1 MESVKTG
8 KTNKVGKNTEMA
20 HTKTNKETHFKQVS
34 AITNRIR
41 SIGGIFTK
49 IAKKVR
55 ELVKKHPKKSSAALV
70 VLTPVACKRA
80 KELDDKVQ
88 DKSKQAEK
96 ENKINWW
103 KYSGLT
109 IATSLLLAACSA
121 GDIDKQI
128 ELEQEKQKTEQEKKE
143 AENARD
149 RANKSEIELEQE
161 RQKTN
166 KSGIELANSQI
177 KAEQERQKTE
187 QEKQKANK
195 SEIELEQQKQ
205 KTINTQRD
213 LIKEQKDFIKE
224 TEQNCQEKHGQ
235 LFIKRARIKTGITTG
250 IAIEI
255 EAECKT
261 PKPTKTNQTPIQ
273 PKHLPN
279 SKHPHS
285 QRGSKA
291 QELIAYLLFEQK
303 DFIIETEQKCQ
314 EKHNQFFIKKAGI
327 KGGAIEVEAE
337 CKTPK
342 PTKTN
347 QTPIQPKHLPNSKQ
361 PHSQRGSKAQ
371 ELIAYLQ
378 KELESLPYS
387 QKAIA
392 KQVDFYKPSSIA
404 YLELDPRDF
413 KVTEEWQNENLKI
426 RSKAQAKMLEMRK
439 PQANLS
445 PSQSFLFVQRI
456 FADIN
461 KEIEAAANTEKKA
474 EKVGYGYSKRV

>member
-8 KTNKVGKNTEMA
+8 RTNKVGKNAETA
-20 HTKTNKETHFKQVS
+20 NTKANKETHFKQVS
-34 AITNRIR
+34 VITDTLR

-55 ELVKKHPKKSSAALV
+55 ELVKKHPKKSNAALV
-70 VLTPVACKRA
+70 VLTHVACKKA

-109 IATSLLLAACSA
+109 IATSLLLAACSV
-121 GDIDKQI
+121 GDVSEQI
-128 ELEQEKQKTEQEKKE
+128 ELEQEKQKTS
-143 AENARD
+143 N
-149 RANKSEIELEQE
+149 IE
-161 RQKTN
+161 TN
-166 KSGIELANSQI
+166 NQI
-177 KAEQERQKTE
+177 KVE
-187 QEKQKANK
+187 QEKQKTIK
-195 SEIELEQQKQ
+195 EQKDLVKEQKDLVKEQ
-205 KTINTQRD
+205 KD
-213 LIKEQKDFIKE
+213 LVKEQKDLVKEQKDLVKEQKDLVKEQKDFIKE

-235 LFIKRARIKTGITTG
+235 LFIKKTRIKTGITTG

-279 SKHPHS
+279 SK
-285 QRGSKA
+285 
-291 QELIAYLLFEQK
+291 
-303 DFIIETEQKCQ
+303 
-314 EKHNQFFIKKAGI
+314 
-327 KGGAIEVEAE
+327 
-337 CKTPK
+337 
-342 PTKTN
+342 
-347 QTPIQPKHLPNSKQ
+347 Q
-361 PHSQRGSKAQ
+361 PHSQRGSKTQ

-445 PSQSFLFVQRI
+445 PSQSLLFVQKI

-474 EKVGYGYSKRV
+474 EKGGYGYSKRM

>member
-1 MESVKTG
+1 MKSIKTG

-20 HTKTNKETHFKQVS
+20 HTKTNKETHFKQMS
-34 AITNRIR
+34 AITNRFK

-55 ELVKKHPKKSSAALV
+55 GLVKKHPKKSNVALV
-70 VLTPVACKRA
+70 VLTHVACKRA

-128 ELEQEKQKTEQEKKE
+128 ELEQEKKE

-149 RANKSEIELEQE
+149 RANKSGIELEQE
-161 RQKTN
+161 
-166 KSGIELANSQI
+166 
-177 KAEQERQKTE
+177 
-187 QEKQKANK
+187 
-195 SEIELEQQKQ
+195 KQ
-205 KTINTQRD
+205 KTIKT
-213 LIKEQKDFIKE
+213 QKDFIKDL
-224 TEQNCQEKHGQ
+224 EQNCKENHGQ
-235 LFIKRARIKTGITTG
+235 FFIEKGGIKAGIGG

-255 EAECKT
+255 
-261 PKPTKTNQTPIQ
+261 
-273 PKHLPN
+273 
-279 SKHPHS
+279 
-285 QRGSKA
+285 
-291 QELIAYLLFEQK
+291 
-303 DFIIETEQKCQ
+303 
-314 EKHNQFFIKKAGI
+314 
-327 KGGAIEVEAE
+327 EAE

-371 ELIAYLQ
+371 EFIAYLQ

-426 RSKAQAKMLEMRK
+426 RSKAQAKMLEMRNVK
-439 PQANLS
+439 PYPQAHLS
-445 PSQSFLFVQRI
+445 TSQSLLFVQKI
-456 FADIN
+456 FADIS

-474 EKVGYGYSKRV
+474 EKAGYGYSKRM

>member
-1 MESVKTG
+1 MESVKTA
-8 KTNKVGKNTEMA
+8 KTNKVGKNAEMA
-20 HTKTNKETHFKQVS
+20 NTKTNKEAHFKQAS
-34 AITNRIR
+34 TITNMLR
-41 SIGGIFTK
+41 SIGGFFTK

-55 ELVKKHPKKSSAALV
+55 ELVKKHPKKSNAALV
-70 VLTPVACKRA
+70 VLTHVACKKA

-96 ENKINWW
+96 ENQINWW

-109 IATSLLLAACSA
+109 IATSLLLAACSV

-128 ELEQEKQKTEQEKKE
+128 ELEQEKKE

-149 RANKSEIELEQE
+149 RANKSGIELEQE

-213 LIKEQKDFIKE
+213 LVKEQKDFIKYA
-224 TEQNCQEKHGQ
+224 EQNCQE
-235 LFIKRARIKTGITTG
+235 
-250 IAIEI
+250 
-255 EAECKT
+255 
-261 PKPTKTNQTPIQ
+261 N
-273 PKHLPN
+273 
-279 SKHPHS
+279 
-285 QRGSKA
+285 
-291 QELIAYLLFEQK
+291 
-303 DFIIETEQKCQ
+303 
-314 EKHNQFFIKKAGI
+314 HNQFFIKKAGI
-327 KGGAIEVEAE
+327 KAGIAIEVEAE

-347 QTPIQPKHLPNSKQ
+347 QTPIQPKHLPSSKQ
-361 PHSQRGSKAQ
+361 PRSQRGSKAQ

-413 KVTEEWQNENLKI
+413 SVTEEWQKENLKI
-426 RSKAQAKMLEMRK
+426 RSKAQAKMLEMRN
-439 PQANLS
+439 PQAHL
-445 PSQSFLFVQRI
+445 PTSQSLLFVQKI
-456 FADIN
+456 FADVS
-461 KEIEAAANTEKKA
+461 KEIEAAANTEKKV
-474 EKVGYGYSKRV
+474 EK

>member
-20 HTKTNKETHFKQVS
+20 NTKTNKKTHFKQVS
-34 AITNRIR
+34 AITNIIR
-41 SIGGIFTK
+41 SIRGIFTK
-49 IAKKVR
+49 IMKRVR
-55 ELVKKHPKKSSAALV
+55 ELVKKHPKKSNAALV
-70 VLTPVACKRA
+70 VLTHIACKRA

-109 IATSLLLAACSA
+109 IAASLLLAACSA
-121 GDIDKQI
+121 GDTDKQI
-128 ELEQEKQKTEQEKKE
+128 ELEQEKQKANKSGIELEQERQKTEQERQKT
-143 AENARD
+143 
-149 RANKSEIELEQE
+149 NKSEIELEQE

-177 KAEQERQKTE
+177 KAEQEQQKT
-187 QEKQKANK
+187 
-195 SEIELEQQKQ
+195 EQQKQ

-213 LIKEQKDFIKE
+213 LVKEQKDFIKYA
-224 TEQNCQEKHGQ
+224 EQNCQENRSQ
-235 LFIKRARIKTGITTG
+235 FFIKKGGIKAGITTG

-261 PKPTKTNQTPIQ
+261 PKP
-273 PKHLPN
+273 
-279 SKHPHS
+279 
-285 QRGSKA
+285 A
-291 QELIAYLLFEQK
+291 
-303 DFIIETEQKCQ
+303 
-314 EKHNQFFIKKAGI
+314 
-327 KGGAIEVEAE
+327 
-337 CKTPK
+337 
-342 PTKTN
+342 KTN

-413 KVTEEWQNENLKI
+413 KVTGEWQKENLKI
-426 RSKAQAKMLEMRK
+426 RSKAQAKMLEMRHLK
-439 PQANLS
+439 PDPQTNLS
-445 PSQSFLFVQRI
+445 TSQSLLLVQKI
-456 FADIN
+456 FADVS
-461 KEIEAAANTEKKA
+461 KEIKAVANTEKKV
-474 EKVGYGYSKRV
+474 EKAGYGYSKRV

>member
-8 KTNKVGKNTEMA
+8 KTNKVGKNAETA
-20 HTKTNKETHFKQVS
+20 NTKANKETHFKQVS
-34 AITNRIR
+34 VITNTLK
-41 SIGGIFTK
+41 SIGGFFTK

-55 ELVKKHPKKSSAALV
+55 ELVKKHPKKSKVALV
-70 VLTPVACKRA
+70 VLTHVACKRA

-96 ENKINWW
+96 ENQINWW

-109 IATSLLLAACSA
+109 IATSLLLVACSA

-128 ELEQEKQKTEQEKKE
+128 ELEQEKQKANKSGIELEQERQKTEQEKQK
-143 AENARD
+143 
-149 RANKSEIELEQE
+149 ANKSEIELEQE

-235 LFIKRARIKTGITTG
+235 LFIKKTRIKTGITTG

-255 EAECKT
+255 
-261 PKPTKTNQTPIQ
+261 
-273 PKHLPN
+273 
-279 SKHPHS
+279 
-285 QRGSKA
+285 
-291 QELIAYLLFEQK
+291 
-303 DFIIETEQKCQ
+303 
-314 EKHNQFFIKKAGI
+314 
-327 KGGAIEVEAE
+327 EAE

-392 KQVDFYKPSSIA
+392 KQVNFYKPSSIA

-426 RSKAQAKMLEMRK
+426 RSKAQAKMLEMRN
-439 PQANLS
+439 PQAHLS
-445 PSQSFLFVQRI
+445 TSQSLLFVQKI

-461 KEIEAAANTEKKA
+461 KEIKVVANTEKKA
-474 EKVGYGYSKRV
+474 EKAGYGYSKRM

>member
-1 MESVKTG
+1 M
-8 KTNKVGKNTEMA
+8 
-20 HTKTNKETHFKQVS
+20 S
-34 AITNRIR
+34 AITNTLR

-55 ELVKKHPKKSSAALV
+55 ELVKKHPKKSNVALV
-70 VLTPVACKRA
+70 VLTHVACKRA

-96 ENKINWW
+96 ENQINWW
-103 KYSGLT
+103 KHSGLT
-109 IATSLLLAACSA
+109 IATSLLLAACNV

-128 ELEQEKQKTEQEKKE
+128 ELEQEKKE
-143 AENARD
+143 VENARD
-149 RANKSEIELEQE
+149 RANKSGIELEQQRQKTEQE

-166 KSGIELANSQI
+166 ESGIEL
-177 KAEQERQKTE
+177 EQQRQKTE
-187 QEKQKANK
+187 QER
-195 SEIELEQQKQ
+195 Q

-235 LFIKRARIKTGITTG
+235 LFIKKTRIKTGITTG

-261 PKPTKTNQTPIQ
+261 PKPTKTNQTP
-273 PKHLPN
+273 
-279 SKHPHS
+279 
-285 QRGSKA
+285 
-291 QELIAYLLFEQK
+291 
-303 DFIIETEQKCQ
+303 T
-314 EKHNQFFIKKAGI
+314 
-327 KGGAIEVEAE
+327 
-337 CKTPK
+337 
-342 PTKTN
+342 
-347 QTPIQPKHLPNSKQ
+347 QPKHLPNSKQ

-392 KQVDFYKPSSIA
+392 KQVNFYKPSSIA

-413 KVTEEWQNENLKI
+413 KVTEEWQKENLKI
-426 RSKAQAKMLEMRK
+426 RSKAQAKMLEMRN
-439 PQANLS
+439 PQAHLS
-445 PSQSFLFVQRI
+445 ASQSFSIIQNIV
-456 FADIN
+456 ADVN

-474 EKVGYGYSKRV
+474 EKASYGYSKRM

>member
-20 HTKTNKETHFKQVS
+20 NTKTNKETHFKQVS
-34 AITNRIR
+34 AIINTLR

-55 ELVKKHPKKSSAALV
+55 ELVKKHPKKSNAALV
-70 VLTPVACKRA
+70 VLTHAACKRA

-109 IATSLLLAACSA
+109 IATSLLLAACST

-128 ELEQEKQKTEQEKKE
+128 ELEQEKQKANKSGIELEQERQKTEQEKQK
-143 AENARD
+143 
-149 RANKSEIELEQE
+149 ANKSEIELEQE

-187 QEKQKANK
+187 QEKQK
-195 SEIELEQQKQ
+195 
-205 KTINTQRD
+205 TINTQRD
-213 LIKEQKDFIKE
+213 LVKEQKDFIKYI
-224 TEQNCQEKHGQ
+224 EQNCKENHG
-235 LFIKRARIKTGITTG
+235 R
-250 IAIEI
+250 
-255 EAECKT
+255 
-261 PKPTKTNQTPIQ
+261 
-273 PKHLPN
+273 
-279 SKHPHS
+279 
-285 QRGSKA
+285 
-291 QELIAYLLFEQK
+291 
-303 DFIIETEQKCQ
+303 
-314 EKHNQFFIKKAGI
+314 FFIE
-327 KGGAIEVEAE
+327 KGGVKGGIAIEVEAE

-387 QKAIA
+387 QKAIV

-439 PQANLS
+439 PQAHLS
-445 PSQSFLFVQRI
+445 TSQSLLFVQKI

-461 KEIEAAANTEKKA
+461 KEIKVVANTEKKV
-474 EKVGYGYSKRV
+474 EKVGYGYSKRM

>member
-1 MESVKTG
+1 MKLVKTG

-20 HTKTNKETHFKQVS
+20 STKTNKETYFKQVS
-34 AITNRIR
+34 TITNRFR

-55 ELVKKHPKKSSAALV
+55 EFVKKHPKKSNAALV
-70 VLTPVACKRA
+70 VLTHVACKRA

-109 IATSLLLAACSA
+109 IATSFLLAACSV
-121 GDIDKQI
+121 GDTDKQI
-128 ELEQEKQKTEQEKKE
+128 ELEQEKQK
-143 AENARD
+143 A
-149 RANKSEIELEQE
+149 
-161 RQKTN
+161 N
-166 KSGIELANSQI
+166 KSGIEL
-177 KAEQERQKTE
+177 EQERQKTE
-187 QEKQKANK
+187 QEKQKTNK
-195 SEIELEQQKQ
+195 SGIELEQERQKAEQEKQKTNKSGIELEQERQKTEQEKQ
-205 KTINTQRD
+205 KTIKT
-213 LIKEQKDFIKE
+213 QKDFIKDL
-224 TEQNCQEKHGQ
+224 EQNCKENHG
-235 LFIKRARIKTGITTG
+235 
-250 IAIEI
+250 
-255 EAECKT
+255 
-261 PKPTKTNQTPIQ
+261 
-273 PKHLPN
+273 
-279 SKHPHS
+279 
-285 QRGSKA
+285 
-291 QELIAYLLFEQK
+291 
-303 DFIIETEQKCQ
+303 
-314 EKHNQFFIKKAGI
+314 QFFIKKGGI
-327 KGGAIEVEAE
+327 KDSIAIEVEAE

-392 KQVDFYKPSSIA
+392 KQVNFYRPSSIA

-413 KVTEEWQNENLKI
+413 NVTEEWQNENLKI
-426 RSKAQAKMLEMRK
+426 RSKAQAKMLEMRN

-445 PSQSFLFVQRI
+445 PFQSFSIIQNIV
-456 FADIN
+456 ADIN

-474 EKVGYGYSKRV
+474 EKVGYGYSKRM

>member
-1 MESVKTG
+1 M
-8 KTNKVGKNTEMA
+8 
-20 HTKTNKETHFKQVS
+20 TH
-34 AITNRIR
+34 
-41 SIGGIFTK
+41 
-49 IAKKVR
+49 
-55 ELVKKHPKKSSAALV
+55 
-70 VLTPVACKRA
+70 VACKKA

-96 ENKINWW
+96 ENQINWW

-109 IATSLLLAACSA
+109 IATSLLLAACSV

-128 ELEQEKQKTEQEKKE
+128 ELEQEKQKTEQEQQKT
-143 AENARD
+143 
-149 RANKSEIELEQE
+149 EQE

-166 KSGIELANSQI
+166 KSGIEL
-177 KAEQERQKTE
+177 EQER
-187 QEKQKANK
+187 
-195 SEIELEQQKQ
+195 Q

-235 LFIKRARIKTGITTG
+235 LFIKKARIKTGITTG

-279 SKHPHS
+279 SK
-285 QRGSKA
+285 
-291 QELIAYLLFEQK
+291 
-303 DFIIETEQKCQ
+303 
-314 EKHNQFFIKKAGI
+314 
-327 KGGAIEVEAE
+327 
-337 CKTPK
+337 
-342 PTKTN
+342 
-347 QTPIQPKHLPNSKQ
+347 QPR
-361 PHSQRGSKAQ
+361 SQRGSKAQ

-413 KVTEEWQNENLKI
+413 NATEEWQKENLKI
-426 RSKAQAKMLEMRK
+426 RSKAQAKILEMRNLK
-439 PQANLS
+439 SHPQAHLS
-445 PSQSFLFVQRI
+445 TSQSLLFVQKI
-456 FADIN
+456 FADVS
-461 KEIEAAANTEKKA
+461 KEIKVVANTEKKV
-474 EKVGYGYSKRV
+474 EKAGYGYSKRM

>member
-8 KTNKVGKNTEMA
+8 KTNKVGKNTETA
-20 HTKTNKETHFKQVS
+20 DTKANKEAHFKQAS
-34 AITNRIR
+34 AITNTIR
-41 SIGGIFTK
+41 SIGGFFTK
-49 IAKKVR
+49 IAKRVR
-55 ELVKKHPKKSSAALV
+55 ELVKKHPKKSRAALV
-70 VLTPVACKRA
+70 VLTHVACRKA

-96 ENKINWW
+96 ENQINWW
-103 KYSGLT
+103 KYSRLT
-109 IATSLLLAACSA
+109 IAASLLLAACSA
-121 GDIDKQI
+121 GDTDKQI
-128 ELEQEKQKTEQEKKE
+128 ELEQEKQKANKSGIELEQERQKTEQERQKT
-143 AENARD
+143 
-149 RANKSEIELEQE
+149 NKSEIELEQE

-224 TEQNCQEKHGQ
+224 TEQNCQESHGQ
-235 LFIKRARIKTGITTG
+235 FFIKKVGIKAGIG
-250 IAIEI
+250 IEI

-279 SKHPHS
+279 SK
-285 QRGSKA
+285 
-291 QELIAYLLFEQK
+291 
-303 DFIIETEQKCQ
+303 
-314 EKHNQFFIKKAGI
+314 
-327 KGGAIEVEAE
+327 
-337 CKTPK
+337 
-342 PTKTN
+342 
-347 QTPIQPKHLPNSKQ
+347 QPR
-361 PHSQRGSKAQ
+361 SQRGSKAQ

-413 KVTEEWQNENLKI
+413 NVAEEWQKENLKI
-426 RSKAQAKMLEMRK
+426 RSKAQAKMLEMRSLK
-439 PQANLS
+439 PDSQAHLS
-445 PSQSFLFVQRI
+445 TSQSLLLVQKI
-456 FADIN
+456 FADVS
-461 KEIEAAANTEKKA
+461 KEIEAAANTEKKV
-474 EKVGYGYSKRV
+474 EKAGYGYSKRM

>member
-1 MESVKTG
+1 
-8 KTNKVGKNTEMA
+8 
-20 HTKTNKETHFKQVS
+20 
-34 AITNRIR
+34 
-41 SIGGIFTK
+41 IGSFFTK
-49 IAKKVR
+49 IMKRVR
-55 ELVKKHPKKSSAALV
+55 ELVKKHPKKSKVALV
-70 VLTPVACKRA
+70 VLIHVACKKA

-96 ENKINWW
+96 ENQINWW

-109 IATSLLLAACSA
+109 IATSLLLATCNA

-128 ELEQEKQKTEQEKKE
+128 ELEQEKQEANKSGIELEQERQKTEQERQKTNKSE
-143 AENARD
+143 IELEQERQKTEQE
-149 RANKSEIELEQE
+149 RQKTNKSEIELEQE

-235 LFIKRARIKTGITTG
+235 LFIKKARIKTGITTG

-261 PKPTKTNQTPIQ
+261 PKP
-273 PKHLPN
+273 
-279 SKHPHS
+279 
-285 QRGSKA
+285 A
-291 QELIAYLLFEQK
+291 
-303 DFIIETEQKCQ
+303 
-314 EKHNQFFIKKAGI
+314 
-327 KGGAIEVEAE
+327 
-337 CKTPK
+337 
-342 PTKTN
+342 KTN

-361 PHSQRGSKAQ
+361 PRSQRGSKAQ

-413 KVTEEWQNENLKI
+413 NVTEEWQKENLKI
-426 RSKAQAKMLEMRK
+426 RSKAQAKMLEMRSLK
-439 PQANLS
+439 LDPQAHLS
-445 PSQSFLFVQRI
+445 TSQSLLFLQKI
-456 FADIN
+456 FADVS
-461 KEIEAAANTEKKA
+461 KEIKVVANTEKKV
-474 EKVGYGYSKRV
+474 EKAGYGYSKRM

>member
-1 MESVKTG
+1 MKSVKTG
-8 KTNKVGKNTEMA
+8 KTNKVSKNTEMA
-20 HTKTNKETHFKQVS
+20 NTKTNKETHFKQVS
-34 AITNRIR
+34 AITNTLR

-55 ELVKKHPKKSSAALV
+55 GFVKKHPKKSSAALV
-70 VLTPVACKRA
+70 VLTHAACKRA

-96 ENKINWW
+96 ENQINWW

-109 IATSLLLAACSA
+109 IATSLLLAACNV

-128 ELEQEKQKTEQEKKE
+128 ELEQEKKE
-143 AENARD
+143 VENARD
-149 RANKSEIELEQE
+149 RANKSGIELEQQRQKTEQE

-177 KAEQERQKTE
+177 KAEQERQKT
-187 QEKQKANK
+187 NK
-195 SEIELEQQKQ
+195 SGIELEQQRQKAEQEKQ

-235 LFIKRARIKTGITTG
+235 LFIKKTRIKTGITTG

-261 PKPTKTNQTPIQ
+261 PKP
-273 PKHLPN
+273 
-279 SKHPHS
+279 
-285 QRGSKA
+285 A
-291 QELIAYLLFEQK
+291 
-303 DFIIETEQKCQ
+303 
-314 EKHNQFFIKKAGI
+314 
-327 KGGAIEVEAE
+327 
-337 CKTPK
+337 
-342 PTKTN
+342 KTN

-361 PHSQRGSKAQ
+361 PRSQRGSKAQ

-439 PQANLS
+439 TQANLS
-445 PSQSFLFVQRI
+445 PFQSFSILQNIV
-456 FADIN
+456 ADIN

>member
-1 MESVKTG
+1 MKSVKTG
-8 KTNKVGKNTEMA
+8 KTNKVSKNTEVA
-20 HTKTNKETHFKQVS
+20 NTKTNKETHFKQVS
-34 AITNRIR
+34 AITNTLR

-55 ELVKKHPKKSSAALV
+55 ELVKKHPKKSKVALV
-70 VLTPVACKRA
+70 VLTHVACKRA

-96 ENKINWW
+96 ENQINWW

-128 ELEQEKQKTEQEKKE
+128 ELEQEKQK
-143 AENARD
+143 
-149 RANKSEIELEQE
+149 ANKSGIELEQE

-166 KSGIELANSQI
+166 KSGIELEQERQNTEQERQKTNKSGIELEQERQKTEQERQKTNKSEIELANSQI
-177 KAEQERQKTE
+177 KAEQE
-187 QEKQKANK
+187 
-195 SEIELEQQKQ
+195 KQ

-235 LFIKRARIKTGITTG
+235 LFIKKARIKTGITTG

-261 PKPTKTNQTPIQ
+261 PKP
-273 PKHLPN
+273 
-279 SKHPHS
+279 
-285 QRGSKA
+285 A
-291 QELIAYLLFEQK
+291 
-303 DFIIETEQKCQ
+303 
-314 EKHNQFFIKKAGI
+314 
-327 KGGAIEVEAE
+327 
-337 CKTPK
+337 
-342 PTKTN
+342 KTN

-361 PHSQRGSKAQ
+361 PRSQRGSKAQ

-392 KQVDFYKPSSIA
+392 KQVDFYRPSSIA

-426 RSKAQAKMLEMRK
+426 RSKAQAKMLEMRNVK
-439 PQANLS
+439 PDPQAHLS
-445 PSQSFLFVQRI
+445 TSQSLLFVQKI

-474 EKVGYGYSKRV
+474 EKASYGYSKRV

>member
-8 KTNKVGKNTEMA
+8 RTNKVGKNAETA
-20 HTKTNKETHFKQVS
+20 NTKANKETHFKQVS
-34 AITNRIR
+34 VITNTLR

-55 ELVKKHPKKSSAALV
+55 ELVKKHPKKSKVALV
-70 VLTPVACKRA
+70 VLTHVACKRT

-96 ENKINWW
+96 ENQINWW

-109 IATSLLLAACSA
+109 IATSLLLAACNA

-128 ELEQEKQKTEQEKKE
+128 ELEQEKQKANKSGIELEQERQKTEQEKQK
-143 AENARD
+143 
-149 RANKSEIELEQE
+149 ANKSEIELEQE

-235 LFIKRARIKTGITTG
+235 LFIKKARIKTGITTG

-279 SKHPHS
+279 SKQPRS

-291 QELIAYLLFEQK
+291 QEF
-303 DFIIETEQKCQ
+303 
-314 EKHNQFFIKKAGI
+314 
-327 KGGAIEVEAE
+327 
-337 CKTPK
+337 
-342 PTKTN
+342 
-347 QTPIQPKHLPNSKQ
+347 
-361 PHSQRGSKAQ
+361 
-371 ELIAYLQ
+371 IAYLQ

-387 QKAIA
+387 QKAIV
-392 KQVDFYKPSSIA
+392 KQVNFYKPSSIA

-413 KVTEEWQNENLKI
+413 KVTEEWQKENLKI
-426 RSKAQAKMLEMRK
+426 RSKAQAKMLEMRN

-445 PSQSFLFVQRI
+445 PSQSLLFVQKI

-461 KEIEAAANTEKKA
+461 KEIKVVANTEKKV
-474 EKVGYGYSKRV
+474 EKVGYGYSKRM

>member
-8 KTNKVGKNTEMA
+8 KTNKVGKNTETA
-20 HTKTNKETHFKQVS
+20 DTKANKETHFKQAS
-34 AITNRIR
+34 TITNTLR
-41 SIGGIFTK
+41 SISGFFTK

-70 VLTPVACKRA
+70 VLTHVACKKA

-96 ENKINWW
+96 ENQINWW

-109 IATSLLLAACSA
+109 IAASLLLAACSA
-121 GDIDKQI
+121 GDTDKQI
-128 ELEQEKQKTEQEKKE
+128 ELEQEKQKANKSGIELEQERQKTEQERQKT
-143 AENARD
+143 
-149 RANKSEIELEQE
+149 NKSEIELEQE

-235 LFIKRARIKTGITTG
+235 LFIKKARIKTGITTG

-273 PKHLPN
+273 PKHLP
-279 SKHPHS
+279 S
-285 QRGSKA
+285 
-291 QELIAYLLFEQK
+291 
-303 DFIIETEQKCQ
+303 
-314 EKHNQFFIKKAGI
+314 
-327 KGGAIEVEAE
+327 
-337 CKTPK
+337 
-342 PTKTN
+342 
-347 QTPIQPKHLPNSKQ
+347 SKQ
-361 PHSQRGSKAQ
+361 PRSQRGSKAQ

-413 KVTEEWQNENLKI
+413 NVAEEWQKENLKI
-426 RSKAQAKMLEMRK
+426 RSKAQAKMLEMRHLK
-439 PQANLS
+439 PDPQAHLS
-445 PSQSFLFVQRI
+445 TSQSLLFIQKI
-456 FADIN
+456 FADVS
-461 KEIEAAANTEKKA
+461 KEIKAAANTEKKV
-474 EKVGYGYSKRV
+474 EKAGYGYSKRM

>member
-1 MESVKTG
+1 MKSVKTG
-8 KTNKVGKNTEMA
+8 RTNKVGKNAETA
-20 HTKTNKETHFKQVS
+20 NTKANKETHFKQVS
-34 AITNRIR
+34 VITNTLR

-49 IAKKVR
+49 IVKKVR
-55 ELVKKHPKKSSAALV
+55 ELFKKHPKKSKVALV
-70 VLTPVACKRA
+70 VLTHAACKRA

-96 ENKINWW
+96 ENQINWW

-109 IATSLLLAACSA
+109 IATSLLLAACNA

-128 ELEQEKQKTEQEKKE
+128 ELEQEKQKANKSGIELEQERQKTEQEKQK
-143 AENARD
+143 
-149 RANKSEIELEQE
+149 ANKSEIELEQE

-235 LFIKRARIKTGITTG
+235 LFIKKTRIKTGITTG

-255 EAECKT
+255 
-261 PKPTKTNQTPIQ
+261 
-273 PKHLPN
+273 
-279 SKHPHS
+279 
-285 QRGSKA
+285 
-291 QELIAYLLFEQK
+291 
-303 DFIIETEQKCQ
+303 
-314 EKHNQFFIKKAGI
+314 
-327 KGGAIEVEAE
+327 EAE

-387 QKAIA
+387 QKTIA
-392 KQVDFYKPSSIA
+392 KQVNFYKPSSIA

-439 PQANLS
+439 PQAHLS
-445 PSQSFLFVQRI
+445 PFQSFSIIQNIV
-456 FADIN
+456 ADIN
-461 KEIEAAANTEKKA
+461 KEIKVVANTEKKA

>member
-1 MESVKTG
+1 MPAIRVLVMLATMMMKLVKTA
-8 KTNKVGKNTEMA
+8 KEKKVFKNVGVSVMGITFWEA
-20 HTKTNKETHFKQVS
+20 IKDSIKKQIKKSDWICGNV
-34 AITNRIR
+34 
-41 SIGGIFTK
+41 K
-49 IAKKVR
+49 IADDYLKTHPNSWLNSTIGVVTITTMLMNVCFADDQSKK
-55 ELVKKHPKKSSAALV
+55 E
-70 VLTPVACKRA
+70 VA
-80 KELDDKVQ
+80 
-88 DKSKQAEK
+88 QA
-96 ENKINWW
+96 
-103 KYSGLT
+103 
-109 IATSLLLAACSA
+109 
-121 GDIDKQI
+121 Q
-128 ELEQEKQKTEQEKKE
+128 KE

-149 RANKSEIELEQE
+149 RANKSGIELEQQRQKTEQE

-235 LFIKRARIKTGITTG
+235 LFIKK
-250 IAIEI
+250 
-255 EAECKT
+255 
-261 PKPTKTNQTPIQ
+261 
-273 PKHLPN
+273 L
-279 SKHPHS
+279 
-285 QRGSKA
+285 
-291 QELIAYLLFEQK
+291 
-303 DFIIETEQKCQ
+303 
-314 EKHNQFFIKKAGI
+314 GI
-327 KGGAIEVEAE
+327 KGGIAIEVEAE

-392 KQVDFYKPSSIA
+392 KQVNFYKPSSIA

-439 PQANLS
+439 PQAHLS
-445 PSQSFLFVQRI
+445 PFQSFSIIQNIV
-456 FADIN
+456 ADIS

-474 EKVGYGYSKRV
+474 EKAGYGYSKRM

>member
-1 MESVKTG
+1 MKSVKTG
-8 KTNKVGKNTEMA
+8 KTNKVSKNTEIA

-34 AITNRIR
+34 AITNRLK

-55 ELVKKHPKKSSAALV
+55 ELVKKHPKKSKVALV
-70 VLTPVACKRA
+70 VLTHVACKRA

-128 ELEQEKQKTEQEKKE
+128 ELEQEKQK
-143 AENARD
+143 A
-149 RANKSEIELEQE
+149 
-161 RQKTN
+161 N
-166 KSGIELANSQI
+166 KSGIEL
-177 KAEQERQKTE
+177 EQERQKTE

-195 SEIELEQQKQ
+195 SEIELEQERQKTNKSGIELEQEQQKTEQEKQKTEQEKQKTEQEKQ
-205 KTINTQRD
+205 KTIKT
-213 LIKEQKDFIKE
+213 QKDFIKYI
-224 TEQNCQEKHGQ
+224 EQNCKENHGQ
-235 LFIKRARIKTGITTG
+235 FFIEKGGTKAGIGGIT
-250 IAIEI
+250 I
-255 EAECKT
+255 EAEAKCKT
-261 PKPTKTNQTPIQ
+261 PKPAKTNQTPIQ
-273 PKHLPN
+273 
-279 SKHPHS
+279 S
-285 QRGSKA
+285 
-291 QELIAYLLFEQK
+291 
-303 DFIIETEQKCQ
+303 
-314 EKHNQFFIKKAGI
+314 
-327 KGGAIEVEAE
+327 
-337 CKTPK
+337 
-342 PTKTN
+342 
-347 QTPIQPKHLPNSKQ
+347 KHLPNSKQ

-387 QKAIA
+387 QKAIV
-392 KQVDFYKPSSIA
+392 KQVNFYKPSSIA

-413 KVTEEWQNENLKI
+413 KVTEEWQKENLKI
-426 RSKAQAKMLEMRK
+426 RSKAQAKMLEMRN

-445 PSQSFLFVQRI
+445 PFQSFSILQNIV
-456 FADIN
+456 ADIN
-461 KEIEAAANTEKKA
+461 KEIKVVANTEKKA

>member
-1 MESVKTG
+1 MGSVKTG

-20 HTKTNKETHFKQVS
+20 NTRTNKKTHFKQVS
-34 AITNRIR
+34 AITNKIR

-70 VLTPVACKRA
+70 VLTHVACKKA

-96 ENKINWW
+96 ENQINWW

-128 ELEQEKQKTEQEKKE
+128 ELEQEKKE

-149 RANKSEIELEQE
+149 RANKSGIELEQE
-161 RQKTN
+161 
-166 KSGIELANSQI
+166 
-177 KAEQERQKTE
+177 
-187 QEKQKANK
+187 
-195 SEIELEQQKQ
+195 KQ
-205 KTINTQRD
+205 KTIKT
-213 LIKEQKDFIKE
+213 QKDFIKDL
-224 TEQNCQEKHGQ
+224 EQNCKENHGQ
-235 LFIKRARIKTGITTG
+235 FFIEKGGIKAGIGGIT
-250 IAIEI
+250 I
-255 EAECKT
+255 EAEAKCKT

-273 PKHLPN
+273 
-279 SKHPHS
+279 S
-285 QRGSKA
+285 
-291 QELIAYLLFEQK
+291 
-303 DFIIETEQKCQ
+303 
-314 EKHNQFFIKKAGI
+314 
-327 KGGAIEVEAE
+327 
-337 CKTPK
+337 
-342 PTKTN
+342 
-347 QTPIQPKHLPNSKQ
+347 KHLPNSKQ

-371 ELIAYLQ
+371 EFIAYLQ

-439 PQANLS
+439 TQANLS
-445 PSQSFLFVQRI
+445 PSQSLLFVQKI

-461 KEIEAAANTEKKA
+461 KEIKVVANTEKKV
-474 EKVGYGYSKRV
+474 EKAGYGYSKRM

>member
-1 MESVKTG
+1 MESVKIG
-8 KTNKVGKNTEMA
+8 KTNKVGKNTETA
-20 HTKTNKETHFKQVS
+20 DTKANKETHFKQAS
-34 AITNRIR
+34 AITNIIR
-41 SIGGIFTK
+41 SIGGFFTK
-49 IAKKVR
+49 IVKKVR
-55 ELVKKHPKKSSAALV
+55 ELVKKHPKKSEAALV
-70 VLTPVACKRA
+70 VLTHVACKEA

-96 ENKINWW
+96 ENQINWW

-109 IATSLLLAACSA
+109 IAASLLLAACSA

-128 ELEQEKQKTEQEKKE
+128 ELEQEKKE

-149 RANKSEIELEQE
+149 RANKSGIELEQE

-235 LFIKRARIKTGITTG
+235 LFIKKARIKTGITTG

-279 SKHPHS
+279 SKQPRS
-285 QRGSKA
+285 QRGSK
-291 QELIAYLLFEQK
+291 
-303 DFIIETEQKCQ
+303 
-314 EKHNQFFIKKAGI
+314 
-327 KGGAIEVEAE
+327 V
-337 CKTPK
+337 
-342 PTKTN
+342 
-347 QTPIQPKHLPNSKQ
+347 
-361 PHSQRGSKAQ
+361 Q

-392 KQVDFYKPSSIA
+392 KQVDFYKPNSIA

-413 KVTEEWQNENLKI
+413 NVTGEWQKENLKI
-426 RSKAQAKMLEMRK
+426 RSKAQAKMLEMRN

-445 PSQSFLFVQRI
+445 TSQSLLLVQKI
-456 FADIN
+456 FADVS
-461 KEIEAAANTEKKA
+461 KEIKVVANTEKKV
-474 EKVGYGYSKRV
+474 EKAGYGYSKRM